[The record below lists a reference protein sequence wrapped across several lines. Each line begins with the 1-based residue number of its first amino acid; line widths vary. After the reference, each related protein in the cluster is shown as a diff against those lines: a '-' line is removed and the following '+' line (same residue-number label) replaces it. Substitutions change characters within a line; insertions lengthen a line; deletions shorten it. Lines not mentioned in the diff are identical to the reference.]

1 MQSTEEF
8 RKNFDSIYYKKIV
21 GLLKPFEQNRL
32 FTLRLCIVLII
43 IGLLIV
49 SIDVYCIANQDTL
62 FPLLSTKQI
71 EYLLSMVMMVG
82 ILVLCSPVYLAK
94 DFEQTVK
101 REVMPEIL
109 KNLKTFK
116 WRTKSS
122 ISDGYINFSDLFA
135 DYNRRF
141 DDDNFSGKYKG
152 VTINICETELGKKS
166 GSGKNS
172 SYIVRFK
179 GVLVNLLPE
188 REFKSTI
195 LIKKRGLLN
204 FVPEGLQEVNLEDV
218 EFEKRFNVYG
228 DDQIETRYVL
238 TTAFMDRF
246 KNIAFVFKSDK
257 IEASIK
263 DTGILIAIT
272 VKRDLFKVAKLYR
285 PICDY
290 SQFKQMIDEFSSIL
304 ELIEELKLNQNIGL

>member
-71 EYLLSMVMMVG
+71 EYLLSMIMMVG

-109 KNLKTFK
+109 KNLKTF
-116 WRTKSS
+116 
-122 ISDGYINFSDLFA
+122 I
-135 DYNRRF
+135 
-141 DDDNFSGKYKG
+141 
-152 VTINICETELGKKS
+152 
-166 GSGKNS
+166 
-172 SYIVRFK
+172 
-179 GVLVNLLPE
+179 
-188 REFKSTI
+188 
-195 LIKKRGLLN
+195 
-204 FVPEGLQEVNLEDV
+204 
-218 EFEKRFNVYG
+218 
-228 DDQIETRYVL
+228 
-238 TTAFMDRF
+238 
-246 KNIAFVFKSDK
+246 
-257 IEASIK
+257 
-263 DTGILIAIT
+263 
-272 VKRDLFKVAKLYR
+272 
-285 PICDY
+285 
-290 SQFKQMIDEFSSIL
+290 
-304 ELIEELKLNQNIGL
+304 